1 MNIDFPFILTIAVLL
16 SGIISLL
23 DILFLTKRRLAK
35 GQAKPGKIVEYS
47 RSFFPV
53 LLLVL
58 VIRSFIVQPFRVPTG
73 SLEPTVMPGDFI
85 AVNQFAYGLRL
96 PVINTKIVSI
106 SEPKTGQ
113 IAVFRWPIDTSVD
126 FVKRVIGVP
135 GDHIQYKNKVLYIN
149 GKEAIQS
156 YVGFGTDYEPA
167 PEGNIPVQQY
177 MEDLNGVKHL
187 ININPNAP
195 AIDFDITV
203 PAGEYFMMGDNR
215 DDSADS
221 RAWGYVPERNLIGKG
236 FFIWMNWDSQ
246 THRINWHRIGT
257 VL

>member
-1 MNIDFPFILTIAVLL
+1 MNIDFPLILTVAVLL
-16 SGIISLL
+16 SGFISLL
-23 DILFLTKRRLAK
+23 DILFFSKRRLAK
-35 GQAKPGKIVEYS
+35 GQVKPGKIVEYS

-73 SLEPTVMPGDFI
+73 SLEPTIAPGDFI

-96 PVINTKIVSI
+96 PVTNTKIVNI
-106 SEPKTGQ
+106 GEPKTGQ
-113 IAVFRWPIDTSVD
+113 VAVFRWPQDTSID

-135 GDHIQYKNKVLYIN
+135 GDHIEYKNKVLYVN
-149 GKEAIQS
+149 GKQATQTYIGPAIDS
-156 YVGFGTDYEPA
+156 E
-167 PEGNIPVQQY
+167 PEGDIPVQQY
-177 MEDLNGVKHL
+177 TEDLNGVKHL

-195 AIDFDITV
+195 TIDFDITV

-221 RAWGYVPERNLIGKG
+221 RMWGYVPEANLIGKG
-236 FFIWMNWDSQ
+236 FIVWMNWNSQ
-246 THRINWHRIGT
+246 THRVNWQRIGT